1 MESSKG
7 NLACIAYSFLKNNYN
22 NDWIAKTIE
31 NEIKKGDYE
40 YDEKNIGNQVIDSIR
55 FLLKLNDSIDEKDIN
70 YNSCVTCLNNN
81 YDETKYKLFIT
92 FNRVLKKYRVL
103 RRVNKFFPNLIFI
116 NNKFPIKNIENK
128 YFNDKNNSEF
138 SLIFVPY
145 SKCFALKNIGD
156 YEFFQAENIYDKYAQ
171 SFVDSYI
178 NAIKMNVIGIFS
190 CELVGSKTI
199 KNKIVEQINYNND
212 FKFLVLPSYHKLEN
226 NKYLNSSTVVFKN
239 ELGIEK
245 TSINKNQPYRS
256 DNMIEKLSENPPSYL
271 LIHINGIGIIMV
283 FICVDFLT
291 EDSKEIIEDV
301 NPNIIIIISYTEK
314 YSNFET
320 RAKYFSDQGIL
331 VILGNCCQKISNL
344 NNVPLLVYY
353 YDGEKKESDLHV
365 ACEHYDECKT
375 MENCYYEICITKKRD
390 AYILSDVIQ
399 HVKSEVKV

>member
-1 MESSKG
+1 
-7 NLACIAYSFLKNNYN
+7 
-22 NDWIAKTIE
+22 
-31 NEIKKGDYE
+31 
-40 YDEKNIGNQVIDSIR
+40 
-55 FLLKLNDSIDEKDIN
+55 
-70 YNSCVTCLNNN
+70 
-81 YDETKYKLFIT
+81 
-92 FNRVLKKYRVL
+92 
-103 RRVNKFFPNLIFI
+103 
-116 NNKFPIKNIENK
+116 
-128 YFNDKNNSEF
+128 
-138 SLIFVPY
+138 
-145 SKCFALKNIGD
+145 
-156 YEFFQAENIYDKYAQ
+156 
-171 SFVDSYI
+171 
-178 NAIKMNVIGIFS
+178 MNVIGIFS

-239 ELGIEK
+239 ELGIER

-375 MENCYYEICITKKRD
+375 MENCYYEICITKKEMH
-390 AYILSDVIQ
+390 IF
-399 HVKSEVKV
+399 